1 MQTPSPIRKRLQG
14 KRFLEALQSV
24 GIEAHNASRNRRT
37 GIYTVMF
44 CDPNISDLNS
54 KGTRPAREW
63 AERITAAFEDA
74 EVIDMYDSVAEWRP
88 GKPVI
93 FAQVKVRVKTQSA

>member
-14 KRFLEALQSV
+14 KSLLEALRAA

-93 FAQVKVRVKTQSA
+93 FAQVKVRIKTQSV